1 MSATETPP
9 ERQMQIAVGISAAI
23 LFGLVLVNALVL
35 RTLNHDFTNVYAAAR
50 IVVQGQGARLYD
62 LQTQAQVEEGLY
74 HWGGLFVFLHPPFEA
89 CLFAPLAL
97 MPYTIAYTIWGAL
110 NILLWVFFVYLLRPY
125 VLIPRNPL
133 QYLLLCF
140 AFFPVW
146 AAMMQGQTS
155 ILLLV
160 LLSLAFVCMKR
171 RRDGW
176 AGVFLGL
183 GLFKFPIVLPL
194 VLILLLR
201 GKWRLVAGFAWTA
214 FMLGVVSLIAVG
226 RAGVI
231 GYVNLL
237 ADTMRRPNYSLYG
250 IHVSLMP
257 NLRGFFHAILWPV
270 PSGSAVNAVVV
281 LASVLLIG
289 YVAWRWRRQGP
300 GEGRSFDLMF
310 AAALMISQA
319 TAYYVLIHDL
329 SPVLLAVLLTVSS
342 ARYAEGSHWGHARTV
357 IIVALYVIPVCLLR
371 FNSAPMYLLAPVLLL
386 LAWAAMAGSAL
397 SIEVGEPGL
406 VPDRQRERAP
416 RIIGHPQV

>member
-1 MSATETPP
+1 
-9 ERQMQIAVGISAAI
+9 MQIAVGISAAI

-35 RTLNHDFTNVYAAAR
+35 HTLTHDFTNVYAAAR
-50 IVVQGQGARLYD
+50 IVAQGQGAKLYD

-97 MPYTIAYTIWGAL
+97 MPYAVAYTTWGTL
-110 NILLWVFFVYLLRPY
+110 NILLWVFFVYLLRPF

-146 AAMMQGQTS
+146 AALMQGQTS

-160 LLSLAFVCMKR
+160 LLSLAFVGMKR
-171 RRDGW
+171 RNDGR

-194 VLILLLR
+194 VLILLLK
-201 GKWRLVAGFAWTA
+201 GKWRLAAGFAWTA
-214 FMLGVVSLIAVG
+214 IILGVVSLIAVG
-226 RAGVI
+226 RAGI
-231 GYVNLL
+231 MGYVNLL
-237 ADTMRRPNYSLYG
+237 LDTIRRPNYSLYG

-257 NLRGFFHAILWPV
+257 NLRGFLHAILGPAL
-270 PSGSAVNAVVV
+270 SGSAINGVVA

-289 YVAWRWRRQGP
+289 YVAWRWRREDP

-310 AAALMISQA
+310 AAALMVSQV

-329 SPVLLAVLLTVSS
+329 SPALLAVLLTTGS
-342 ARYAEGSHWGHARTV
+342 ARYAEGSCWVHARTA
-357 IIVALYVIPVCLLR
+357 IIAALYVIPVCLLR
-371 FNSAPMYLLAPVLLL
+371 FDSPPMYLLAPVPLL
-386 LAWAAMAGSAL
+386 LAGAAMAGCAS
-397 SIEVGEPGL
+397 SSEVGAPAFVPG
-406 VPDRQRERAP
+406 R
-416 RIIGHPQV
+416 